1 MKEICNGRPKK
12 RLPIK
17 ALLLL
22 QVVIVIYTFAG
33 VMSKLASEYEF
44 MSLGFILFYGAEIF
58 ILGVYAILWQQI
70 IKRLDLSLAYSN
82 RSIAIIWSMIWAS
95 LFFKEQISVQNIIG
109 VVIIV
114 IGTVIINSGG
124 ENG

>member
-82 RSIAIIWSMIWAS
+82 RSIAIIWSMIWAY